1 MQKTELNIEGSKGK
15 PILVDITYNN
25 DGNLKPIILFCHGF
39 KGFKDWG
46 HFNLIAKEFAENN
59 FVFVKFSF
67 SHNGTTAEHPI
78 DFVDLDTFGKNNF
91 SLELEDTERI
101 LDFIV
106 KNAPAFEGNPNHIT
120 LIGHS
125 RGGGISILKAANDC
139 RIHKLV
145 TWASIKD
152 INDFFKNSAIDIW
165 KSRGIEY
172 TYNARTKQ
180 NMPLFYQL
188 YEDYSKNK
196 EQLNILK
203 AAKAISIP
211 WLIIH
216 GTSDSSVK
224 VECANKL
231 HQCNQKSKLILIQD
245 ADHTFGGK
253 HPWDSKELPNF
264 TKILTKETIQ
274 FINTNN

>member
-1 MQKTELNIEGSKGK
+1 MQKTELSIEGSKQK
-15 PILVDITYNN
+15 SINLDITYFKNN
-25 DGNLKPIILFCHGF
+25 VKKPIIIFCHGF

-106 KNAPAFEGNPNHIT
+106 KNAPSFEGNPNHIT

-152 INDFFKNSAIDIW
+152 INDFFKNS
-165 KSRGIEY
+165 K
-172 TYNARTKQ
+172 
-180 NMPLFYQL
+180 
-188 YEDYSKNK
+188 
-196 EQLNILK
+196 
-203 AAKAISIP
+203 
-211 WLIIH
+211 
-216 GTSDSSVK
+216 DS
-224 VECANKL
+224 
-231 HQCNQKSKLILIQD
+231 
-245 ADHTFGGK
+245 
-253 HPWDSKELPNF
+253 
-264 TKILTKETIQ
+264 
-274 FINTNN
+274 

>member
-15 PILVDITYNN
+15 PILVDITHKNN
-25 DGNLKPIILFCHGF
+25 GSLKPIILFCHGF

-67 SHNGTTAEHPI
+67 SHSGTTAEHPI
-78 DFVDLDTFGKNNF
+78 DFVDLDAFGKNNF
-91 SLELEDTERI
+91 SLELEDTERV

-106 KNAPAFEGNPNHIT
+106 KNISSFEGNPNHIT

-125 RGGGISILKAANDC
+125 RGGGISILKAANDY
-139 RIHKLV
+139 RIHRLV

-152 INDFFKNSAIDIW
+152 INNFFKNYAIDIW
-165 KSRGIEY
+165 KSNGIEY

-188 YEDYSKNK
+188 YEDYSQNK

-203 AAKAISIP
+203 AAKTISIP

-216 GTSDSSVK
+216 GTTDSSVK

-231 HQCNQKSKLILIQD
+231 HQCNQKSKLILIQN

-253 HPWDSKELPNF
+253 HPWNSEELPNF